1 MKKKILITGGTGFL
15 GINLAKKFSKKF
27 TVILSGRNNKLNYIA
42 KNKTQCEAIPLDVSN
57 INSIRDGINYVKPDI
72 IIHAAATKFVDLS
85 EKFPFETIDSNIV
98 GSSNI
103 ARVSIDKKI
112 KTVIGIS
119 TDKAS
124 PPVKNIYGLSKSIME
139 RLFISSS
146 KQSNTQFSCVRYG
159 NVAWSTGSVL
169 PIWKR
174 MFDEDK
180 TILTT
185 GPYMRRFFFLVSD
198 AVTLVD
204 TALKNIKFLN
214 GKILSREMKSAK
226 MIDIIKTWIK
236 IYGGKYSIIGS
247 RSGDRQDEYLIG
259 EEELKYTVEKKI
271 NNIKHYIID
280 FSKTHKNSI
289 KKIVSSSTA
298 EKLSNFDISEILKFG
313 MKNEKE

>member
-15 GINLAKKFSKKF
+15 GINLAKKFSKKY

-42 KNKTQCEAIPLDVSN
+42 KNKTQCEVIPLDVSN
-57 INSIRDGINYVKPDI
+57 INSIRDAINYAKPDI

-85 EKFPFETIDSNIV
+85 EKFPFETIDSNV
-98 GSSNI
+98 LGSSNI

-139 RLFISSS
+139 RVFLSSS
-146 KQSNTQFSCVRYG
+146 NQSNTQFSCVRYG

-174 MFDEDK
+174 MFDK
-180 TILTT
+180 NKKILTT

-214 GKILSREMKSAK
+214 GKILSREMKSAQ
-226 MIDIIKTWIK
+226 MIDIIKTWIN
-236 IYGGKYSIIGS
+236 IYGGQYSIIGS

-259 EEELKYTVEKKI
+259 EEELKYTIEKKI
-271 NNIKHYIID
+271 NNIKHYVID
-280 FSKTHKNSI
+280 FSKTDKNSI

-298 EKLSNFDISEILKFG
+298 EKLSNLDISKILKFG
-313 MKNEKE
+313 MKNEEE

>member
-15 GINLAKKFSKKF
+15 GINLAKKFSKKYA
-27 TVILSGRNNKLNYIA
+27 VILSGRNNKLNYIA
-42 KNKTQCEAIPLDVSN
+42 KNKTQCEVIPLDVSN
-57 INSIRDGINYVKPDI
+57 INSIRDAINYAKPDI

-85 EKFPFETIDSNIV
+85 EKFPFETIDSNV
-98 GSSNI
+98 LGSSNI

-139 RLFISSS
+139 RLFLSSS
-146 KQSNTQFSCVRYG
+146 NQSNTQFSCVRYG

-174 MFDEDK
+174 MFDKNK
-180 TILTT
+180 TLLTT

-214 GKILSREMKSAK
+214 GKILSREMKSAQ
-226 MIDIIKTWIK
+226 MIDIIKSWIN

-259 EEELKYTVEKKI
+259 EEELKYTIEKKI
-271 NNIKHYIID
+271 NNIKHYVID
-280 FSKTHKNSI
+280 FSKTDKNSI

-298 EKLSNFDISEILKFG
+298 EKLSNLDISKILKFG
-313 MKNEKE
+313 MENEEE

>member
-15 GINLAKKFSKKF
+15 GINLAKKFSKKY

-42 KNKTQCEAIPLDVSN
+42 KNKTRCEVIPLDVSN
-57 INSIRDGINYVKPDI
+57 INSIRDAINYAKPDI

-85 EKFPFETIDSNIV
+85 EKFPFETIDSNV
-98 GSSNI
+98 LGSSNI

-139 RLFISSS
+139 RLFLSSS
-146 KQSNTQFSCVRYG
+146 NQSNTQFSCVRYG

-174 MFDEDK
+174 MFDKNK
-180 TILTT
+180 TLLTT

-214 GKILSREMKSAK
+214 GKILSREMKSAQ
-226 MIDIIKTWIK
+226 MIDIIKSWIN

-280 FSKTHKNSI
+280 FSKTDKNSI

-298 EKLSNFDISEILKFG
+298 EKLSNFDISKILEFG
-313 MKNEKE
+313 MKNEEE

>member
-15 GINLAKKFSKKF
+15 GINLAKKFSKKYA
-27 TVILSGRNNKLNYIA
+27 VILSGRNNKLNYIA
-42 KNKTQCEAIPLDVSN
+42 KNKTQCEVIPLDVSN
-57 INSIRDGINYVKPDI
+57 INSIRDAINYAKPDI

-85 EKFPFETIDSNIV
+85 EKFPFETIDSNV
-98 GSSNI
+98 LGSSNI

-139 RLFISSS
+139 RLFLSSS
-146 KQSNTQFSCVRYG
+146 NQSNTQFSCVRYG

-174 MFDEDK
+174 MFDKNK

-214 GKILSREMKSAK
+214 GKILSREMKSAQ
-226 MIDIIKTWIK
+226 MIDIIKSWIN

-259 EEELKYTVEKKI
+259 EEELKYTIEKKI
-271 NNIKHYIID
+271 NNIKHYVID
-280 FSKTHKNSI
+280 FSKTDKNSI

-298 EKLSNFDISEILKFG
+298 EKLSNLDISKILKFG
-313 MKNEKE
+313 MKNEEE

>member
-15 GINLAKKFSKKF
+15 GINLAKKFSKKY

-42 KNKTQCEAIPLDVSN
+42 KNKTKCEVIPLDVSN
-57 INSIRDGINYVKPDI
+57 INSIRDAINYAKPDI

-85 EKFPFETIDSNIV
+85 EKFPFETIDSNV
-98 GSSNI
+98 LGSSNI

-139 RLFISSS
+139 RLFLSSS
-146 KQSNTQFSCVRYG
+146 NQSNTQFSCVRYG

-174 MFDEDK
+174 MFDKNK

-214 GKILSREMKSAK
+214 GKILSREMKSAQ
-226 MIDIIKTWIK
+226 MIDIIKSWIN

-259 EEELKYTVEKKI
+259 EEELKYTIEKKI
-271 NNIKHYIID
+271 NNIKHYVID
-280 FSKTHKNSI
+280 FSKTNKNSI
-289 KKIVSSSTA
+289 KQIISSSTA
-298 EKLSNFDISEILKFG
+298 EKLSNLDISKILKFG
-313 MKNEKE
+313 MKNEEE

>member
-15 GINLAKKFSKKF
+15 GINLAKKFSKKY

-42 KNKTQCEAIPLDVSN
+42 KNKTKCEVIPLDVSN
-57 INSIRDGINYVKPDI
+57 INSIRDAINYAKPDI

-85 EKFPFETIDSNIV
+85 EKFPFETIDSNV
-98 GSSNI
+98 LGSSNI

-139 RLFISSS
+139 RLFLSSS
-146 KQSNTQFSCVRYG
+146 NQSNTQFTCVRYG

-174 MFDEDK
+174 MFDKNK

-214 GKILSREMKSAK
+214 GKILSREMKSAQ
-226 MIDIIKTWIK
+226 MIDIIKTWIN

-259 EEELKYTVEKKI
+259 EEELKYTIEKKI
-271 NNIKHYIID
+271 NNIKHYVID
-280 FSKTHKNSI
+280 FLKTDKNSI
-289 KKIVSSSTA
+289 KQIISSSTA
-298 EKLSNFDISEILKFG
+298 EKLSNLDISKILKFG
-313 MKNEKE
+313 MKNEEE

>member
-15 GINLAKKFSKKF
+15 GINLAKKFSKKYA
-27 TVILSGRNNKLNYIA
+27 VILSGRNNKLNYIA
-42 KNKTQCEAIPLDVSN
+42 KNKTQCEVIPLDVSN
-57 INSIRDGINYVKPDI
+57 INSIRDAINYAKPDI

-85 EKFPFETIDSNIV
+85 EKFPFETIDSNV
-98 GSSNI
+98 LGSSNI

-139 RLFISSS
+139 RLFLSSS
-146 KQSNTQFSCVRYG
+146 NQSNTQFSCVRYG

-174 MFDEDK
+174 MFDKNK
-180 TILTT
+180 TLLTT

-214 GKILSREMKSAK
+214 GKILSREMKSAQ
-226 MIDIIKTWIK
+226 MIDIIKSWIN

-280 FSKTHKNSI
+280 FSKTDKNSI

-298 EKLSNFDISEILKFG
+298 EKLSNFDISKILEFG
-313 MKNEKE
+313 MKNEEE